1 MNITSSKEN
10 VYNPNTNDDFK
21 HWIGLVFISLVGI
34 TSMFIFLKKR
44 NNSIHHLNLSEHAR
58 IKLCRLCQDTLP
70 FG

>member
-44 NNSIHHLNLSEHAR
+44 NNSIHR
-58 IKLCRLCQDTLP
+58 
-70 FG
+70 